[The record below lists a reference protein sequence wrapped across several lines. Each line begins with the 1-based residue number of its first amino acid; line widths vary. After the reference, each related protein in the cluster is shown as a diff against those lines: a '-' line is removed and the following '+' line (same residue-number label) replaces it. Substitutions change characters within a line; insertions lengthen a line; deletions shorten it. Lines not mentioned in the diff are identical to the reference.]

1 MIITKTPFRLS
12 FFGGGTDYPAHYLE
26 HGGAVLASSI
36 NKYCY
41 ISCRILPP
49 FFDHKYRI
57 AYSKIENA
65 QNINEIEHPSVK
77 AVLSY
82 VNHDMGLEIHHD
94 GDLPARSGLGSSS
107 SFTVGLLSAI
117 HALNRRMVSKY
128 ELAMQA
134 IEVEQNVI
142 GEKVGSQDQVLA
154 AMGGFNL
161 VQFNQDG
168 AITVNPV
175 IMSPERKTDLNNHLL
190 LFFSGVTRNSQ
201 TITPQKISDIKN
213 KKNDLFEM
221 RNMVDEGLKIISSEE
236 RDICDFGRLMHE
248 SWMLKRSISSN
259 ISTDLIDDM
268 YTTATNNG
276 ALGGKLLGAGG
287 GGFIAFFA
295 PPERHE
301 KIKRAL
307 SSYIHVP
314 FRFDND
320 GSTVCV
326 YEPNGF

>member
-26 HGGAVLASSI
+26 HGGAVLATSI

-41 ISCRILPP
+41 ISCRFLPP

-57 AYSKIENA
+57 AYSRIENA
-65 QNINEIEHPSVK
+65 RSIDEIQHPAVK
-77 AVLSY
+77 AVLNYLNISR
-82 VNHDMGLEIHHD
+82 GLEIHHD

-107 SFTVGLLSAI
+107 SFTTGLLNAI
-117 HALNRRMVSKY
+117 HALNGRMVSKY

-134 IEVEQNVI
+134 IEVEQKVI

-161 VQFNQDG
+161 VNFNPDG
-168 AITVNPV
+168 NITVNPV
-175 IMSPERKTDLNNHLL
+175 IMSPKRKDDLNKHLL
-190 LFFSGVTRNSQ
+190 MFFSGVTRNSQ
-201 TITPQKISDIKN
+201 TITPQKISDIKD

-221 RNMVDEGLKIISSEE
+221 RSMVDEGLKIISSAE

-248 SWMLKRSISSN
+248 SWKLKRSISSH
-259 ISTDLIDDM
+259 ISTDLIDDI
-268 YTTATNNG
+268 YTTAIDSG

-287 GGFIAFFA
+287 GGFLAFFA

-301 KIKRAL
+301 KIKRSL

-314 FRFDND
+314 FSFENN